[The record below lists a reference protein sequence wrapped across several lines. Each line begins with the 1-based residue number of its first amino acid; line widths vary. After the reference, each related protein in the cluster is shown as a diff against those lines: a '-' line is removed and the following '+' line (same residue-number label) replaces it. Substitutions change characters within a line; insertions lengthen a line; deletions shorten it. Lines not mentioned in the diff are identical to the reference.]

1 MSAGCE
7 HRTQGG
13 FLLPQRPGVCRGR
26 QCRAEKTH
34 LQRWQ
39 PRKVQA
45 PCTRAPHLL
54 RKPGP
59 GVSAGGALTL
69 GPPREV
75 PPPPPGSQSPLP
87 AGPVVPPACTTPRL
101 PAPLVVLTVAAGEVS
116 GAHAEAAQHAGAA
129 VLAAALPR
137 RCTCGG
143 VACGQLRAGPSMSD
157 KSEKGQARS
166 PRGGNKIGFLLIVF
180 AQVNPAC

>member
-1 MSAGCE
+1 MGCE
-7 HRTQGG
+7 HRRRGG
-13 FLLPQRPGVCRGR
+13 FFLPQRPGVCSGR
-26 QCRAEKTH
+26 QCRAAKTH

-54 RKPGP
+54 RKPRP
-59 GVSAGGALTL
+59 GVSARGART
-69 GPPREV
+69 PAPRREA
-75 PPPPPGSQSPLP
+75 PPPPPGSRSPLP
-87 AGPVVPPACTTPRL
+87 AGPAVPPACTTPRL

-129 VLAAALPR
+129 VLAAARPR

-143 VACGQLRAGPSMSD
+143 VTGGQLRAGPSTAD
-157 KSEKGQARS
+157 KPEKGRERF
-166 PRGGNKIGFLLIVF
+166 PWGGNKIGFLLIVF
-180 AQVNPAC
+180 AQVNPVC

>member
-1 MSAGCE
+1 MGCE
-7 HRTQGG
+7 HRRRGG
-13 FLLPQRPGVCRGR
+13 FFLPQRPGVCSGR
-26 QCRAEKTH
+26 QCRAAKTH

-54 RKPGP
+54 RKPRP
-59 GVSAGGALTL
+59 GVSAGGARTPA
-69 GPPREV
+69 PPREA
-75 PPPPPGSQSPLP
+75 PPPPPGSRSPLP
-87 AGPVVPPACTTPRL
+87 AGPAVPPACTSPRL

-129 VLAAALPR
+129 VLAAARPR

-143 VACGQLRAGPSMSD
+143 VTGVSSARGPLRLI
-157 KSEKGQARS
+157 S
-166 PRGGNKIGFLLIVF
+166 PRRFVRDPLGAAIKLAF
-180 AQVNPAC
+180 C

>member
-1 MSAGCE
+1 MGYE

-13 FLLPQRPGVCRGR
+13 FFLPQRPGVCRGR
-26 QCRAEKTH
+26 QCRAAKTH

-54 RKPGP
+54 RKTRP
-59 GVSAGGALTL
+59 GVSAGGARTP

-116 GAHAEAAQHAGAA
+116 GAHAEAAQHA
-129 VLAAALPR
+129 LPR
-137 RCTCGG
+137 AVRAILSRPGADDRG
-143 VACGQLRAGPSMSD
+143 LLDAQPNLARLRRGRSLRAGAF
-157 KSEKGQARS
+157 KLRGQR
-166 PRGGNKIGFLLIVF
+166 KIEGK
-180 AQVNPAC
+180 